1 MKHIRRFIS
10 LFLVAGVIVTLYL
23 PGCKKDNDTIQG
35 PVTPSGN
42 ASGDLGGSYPS
53 PTVSKLQGRA
63 LSAIAPT
70 QGQALAWNNTTSL
83 WEPTTLAGLG
93 IWQSTSPNIFSLHTG
108 NLGLGTSTPNDE
120 IHILKDVNSFV
131 GLTIENKDP
140 GGSSTERISF
150 TDENGSLAYIQLND
164 DGSISGPSFTV
175 ANNRPNGIIHFN
187 TGGTQRVTIS
197 NAGSLGV
204 GTTNP
209 AQKLHVVGN
218 ICATGSIGAC
228 SDIRYKTNI
237 LSLTNALSAITS
249 LHGIYYNWDKK
260 KIGKDAYT
268 KERQI
273 GFSAQE
279 IEQYFPEIVQT
290 DSKGYKAI
298 DYSRL
303 TPILTEAI
311 KEQQQTIDQQRELLN
326 QQQEQVKQIYRE
338 LASMKTQ
345 LKELNNPVEVA
356 RR

>member
-1 MKHIRRFIS
+1 MKHIRTFVS
-10 LFLVAGVIVTLYL
+10 FFFVLALVVIIYL
-23 PGCKKDNDTIQG
+23 PGCKKDKDAVQG

-83 WEPTTLAGLG
+83 WEPTTLPGLG
-93 IWQSTSPNIFSLHTG
+93 IWQSTSPHIFSLHTG

-120 IHILKDVNSFV
+120 IHILKDANSFV
-131 GLTIENKDP
+131 GMTIENKDP

-150 TDENGSLAYIQLND
+150 TDENGSLAFIQLND
-164 DGSISGPSFTV
+164 DGSISGPAFTL
-175 ANNRPNGIIHFN
+175 ANNRPNGFFQLN
-187 TGGTQRVTIS
+187 TGGTTRVTVS
-197 NAGSLGV
+197 NAGNV
-204 GTTNP
+204 GIGSSVP
-209 AQKLHVVGN
+209 SQKLHVVGN

-237 LSLTNALSAITS
+237 LSLTNALTAITS

-290 DSKGYKAI
+290 DAKGYKAI

-311 KEQQQTIDQQRELLN
+311 KEQQQTIEQQRELLN
-326 QQQEQVKQIYRE
+326 QQKEDVKLLHRDMAALKLMVQG
-338 LASMKTQ
+338 LAKS
-345 LKELNNPVEVA
+345 N
-356 RR
+356 